1 MKRLMTVVAVALL
14 FAGCASRP
22 PKWVV
27 KGGSTFKDSGAK
39 VFYGVGAITG
49 VQNRPLA
56 VTAADNRARA
66 EVGKL
71 FEVYIA
77 SLMKDYTTSATAGAA
92 VSAKTS
98 ASEQQS
104 IDQAVKTFSAATLS
118 GVTIVDRWTDP
129 KDKTEY
135 SLARLDLDKFR
146 ASVENMKELNST
158 LREHIR
164 KNAEKSFDSLA
175 DEEAMRATGRLA
187 R

>member
-1 MKRLMTVVAVALL
+1 LAVFAVALL
-14 FAGCASRP
+14 LAGCASKP
-22 PKWVV
+22 PKWVD
-27 KGGSTFKDSGAK
+27 KGASAFKDSGAK

-77 SLMKDYTTSATAGAA
+77 SLMKDYTASSTGGAA
-92 VSAKTS
+92 VSAKSPT
-98 ASEQQS
+98 SEQQS
-104 IDQAVKTFSAATLS
+104 IDQAVKTFSATTLS

-129 KDKTEY
+129 KDRTEY
-135 SLARLDLDKFR
+135 SLARLDLDKFQT
-146 ASVENMKELNST
+146 SIETMKELSSG
-158 LREHIR
+158 LREYIK
-164 KNAEKSFDSLA
+164 KNAEKSFDSLS
-175 DEEAMRATGRLA
+175 DEEAKRAAGRPS

>member
-1 MKRLMTVVAVALL
+1 MKRLMTVVVIALL
-14 FAGCASRP
+14 FAGFASSP

-27 KGGSTFKDSGAK
+27 KGGNTFNDSGAK

-77 SLMKDYTTSATAGAA
+77 SLMKDYTTSTGGGAA
-92 VSAKTS
+92 VSAKTPT
-98 ASEQQS
+98 SEQQS

-118 GVTIVDRWTDP
+118 GVTIVDRWT
-129 KDKTEY
+129 EIG
-135 SLARLDLDKFR
+135 R
-146 ASVENMKELNST
+146 AHV
-158 LREHIR
+158 
-164 KNAEKSFDSLA
+164 
-175 DEEAMRATGRLA
+175 
-187 R
+187 

>member
-1 MKRLMTVVAVALL
+1 MKRLLTVLAVVLL
-14 FAGCASRP
+14 FAGCASKP

-27 KGGSTFKDSGAK
+27 KGGSAFKDSGAK

-49 VQNRPLA
+49 IQNRPLA

-77 SLMKDYTTSATAGAA
+77 SLMKDYTASATGG
-92 VSAKTS
+92 VGVKTKSATS
-98 ASEQQS
+98 EEQS

-129 KDKTEY
+129 KDSTQY
-135 SLARLDLDKFR
+135 SLARLELDKFQN
-146 ASVENMKELNST
+146 SVEQSKELNSAM
-158 LREHIR
+158 REYIK

-175 DEEAMRATGRLA
+175 DEEAKR
-187 R
+187 